1 MLILEMMTMTS
12 KAKKISSKTPS
23 VSMSAKQT
31 NKTLDTLV
39 EDIYSVLQHCES
51 ISDDLVKELVE
62 DLTGVI
68 KGRLTQPSHRRDT
81 LSLSSIGKPLRKLW
95 YDLKEPCE
103 EQDEPPYK
111 QLKFLYGDIIESLIL
126 WLAKVA
132 GHTVTDRQKEVT
144 HHGIKGHID
153 SIIDGE
159 VVDAKSCSSRSYK
172 KFEKGTLPED
182 DPFGYLSQIG
192 SYNEETGKG
201 HPGFLAVDKV
211 TGEVCLYRPDP
222 DFDLPDTEQIIKN
235 CKDAL
240 AKDTPPEQRC
250 YPDEPMGKSG
260 NRVLSK
266 SCTFCPY
273 KKRCW
278 PGLRAFNYSSGTE
291 YLTHVEKEPSVE
303 EIKEF

>member
-1 MLILEMMTMTS
+1 MAKGKTKTS
-12 KAKKISSKTPS
+12 SSKS
-23 VSMSAKQT
+23 
-31 NKTLDTLV
+31 LDTLV
-39 EDIYSVLQHCES
+39 EDIYSVLQHCDKIGE
-51 ISDDLVKELVE
+51 DLVNELVT
-62 DLTGVI
+62 DLSNVI
-68 KGRLTQPSHRRDT
+68 TNRLTQPTHRRDT

-95 YDLKEPCE
+95 YDIKEPCE
-103 EQDEPPYK
+103 EKEEPPYK

-153 SIIDGE
+153 SIIDGD

-182 DPFGYLSQIG
+182 DPFGYLPQIG
-192 SYNEETGKG
+192 SYDKETGKG

-222 DFDLPDTEQIIKN
+222 DFDIPDTELIIKR
-235 CKDAL
+235 CREAL
-240 AKDTPPEQRC
+240 DKDTPPEQKC

-278 PGLRAFNYSSGTE
+278 PNLRAFNYSSGIE

>member
-1 MLILEMMTMTS
+1 MKKDKTKTS
-12 KAKKISSKTPS
+12 SSKS
-23 VSMSAKQT
+23 
-31 NKTLDTLV
+31 LDTLV
-39 EDIYSVLQHCES
+39 EDIYSVLQHCDK
-51 ISDDLVKELVE
+51 IGDDLVNELVI
-62 DLTGVI
+62 DLSSVI
-68 KGRLTQPSHRRDT
+68 KNRLTQPTHRRDT

-95 YDLKEPCE
+95 YDIKEPCE
-103 EQDEPPYK
+103 EKEEPPYK

-144 HHGIKGHID
+144 HCGIKGHID
-153 SIIDGE
+153 SIIDDE

-182 DPFGYLSQIG
+182 DPFGYLPQIG
-192 SYNEETGKG
+192 SYDKETGKG

-222 DFDLPDTEQIIKN
+222 DFDIPDTELIIKQ
-235 CKDAL
+235 CKEAL
-240 AKDTPPEQRC
+240 DKDTPPEQKC

-278 PGLRAFNYSSGTE
+278 PGLRAFNYSSGIE

>member
-1 MLILEMMTMTS
+1 MLTSEMTMTKDKTKTS
-12 KAKKISSKTPS
+12 SSKS
-23 VSMSAKQT
+23 
-31 NKTLDTLV
+31 LDTLI
-39 EDIYSVLQHCES
+39 EDIYSVLQHCDK
-51 ISDDLVKELVE
+51 IDDSLVN
-62 DLTGVI
+62 DLSQDLSSVI
-68 KGRLTQPSHRRDT
+68 TNRLTQPSHRRDT

-103 EQDEPPYK
+103 AEDEPPYK
-111 QLKFLYGDIIESLIL
+111 QLKFLYGDIIESVVL

-153 SIIDGE
+153 SIIDCE

-182 DPFGYLSQIG
+182 DPFGYLPQIG
-192 SYNEETGKG
+192 AYDKETGKG
-201 HPGFLAVDKV
+201 HPGFLAMDKV
-211 TGEVCLYRPDP
+211 TGELCLYRPDP
-222 DFDLPDTEQIIKN
+222 DFDIPDTELIIEQ
-235 CKDAL
+235 CKEAL
-240 AKDTPPEQRC
+240 KKDTPPEQRC
-250 YPDEPMGKSG
+250 YSDEPMGKSG

-278 PGLRAFNYSSGTE
+278 PNLRAFNYSSGIE

>member
-1 MLILEMMTMTS
+1 MKDKT
-12 KAKKISSKTPS
+12 KISSSKS
-23 VSMSAKQT
+23 
-31 NKTLDTLV
+31 LDTLV
-39 EDIYSVLQHCES
+39 EDIYSVLQKCDK
-51 ISDDLVKELVE
+51 ISNALVTELSE
-62 DLTGVI
+62 DLTKVI
-68 KGRLTQPSHRRDT
+68 TNRLTQPTHRRTT
-81 LSLSSIGKPLRKLW
+81 LSLSSIGKPLRQLW
-95 YDLKEPCE
+95 YDIKEPVE
-103 EQDEPPYK
+103 DKEEPPYK

-132 GHTVTDRQKEVT
+132 RHTVTDRQKEVSHYGVT
-144 HHGIKGHID
+144 GHID

-172 KFEKGTLPED
+172 KFERGSLPDD
-182 DPFGYLSQIG
+182 DPFGYLPQIA
-192 SYNEETGKG
+192 SYDAETGKG
-201 HPGFLAVDKV
+201 RPGFLAVDKV

-222 DFDLPDTEQIIKN
+222 DFDLPDTKQIIEAAKA
-235 CKDAL
+235 AL
-240 AKDTPPEQRC
+240 DKDTPPDSVC

-266 SCTFCPY
+266 GCTFCPY

-278 PGLRAFNYSSGTE
+278 PNLRAFNYSSGIE

>member
-1 MLILEMMTMTS
+1 M
-12 KAKKISSKTPS
+12 
-23 VSMSAKQT
+23 
-31 NKTLDTLV
+31 
-39 EDIYSVLQHCES
+39 EDIYGVLQHCDS
-51 ISDDLVKELVE
+51 IDDKKIDELAT
-62 DLTGVI
+62 DLTKTI
-68 KGRLTQPSHRRDT
+68 TNRLSQDTHRRLNLT
-81 LSLSSIGKPLRKLW
+81 LSSIGKPLRKLW

-103 EQDEPPYK
+103 ETDEPPYK
-111 QLKFLYGDIIESLIL
+111 QLKFLYGDIIETLIL
-126 WLAKVA
+126 WLAKVS
-132 GHTVTDRQKEVT
+132 GHTVTDQQKEVK
-144 HHGIKGHID
+144 HHGIVGHID

-182 DPFGYLSQIG
+182 DPFGYLAQIK
-192 SYNEETGKG
+192 SYDAETGAG

-222 DFDLPDTEQIIKN
+222 DFDLPDTEYIIKK

-240 AKDTPPEQRC
+240 DKDTPPDERC

-273 KKRCW
+273 KKKCW
-278 PGLRAFNYSSGTE
+278 PNLRAFNYSSGIE

>member
-1 MLILEMMTMTS
+1 MMKGKTKTS
-12 KAKKISSKTPS
+12 SS
-23 VSMSAKQT
+23 
-31 NKTLDTLV
+31 KTLDTLV
-39 EDIYSVLQHCES
+39 EDIYSVLQHCDNIDSACVE
-51 ISDDLVKELVE
+51 ELSK
-62 DLTGVI
+62 DITTVI
-68 KGRLTQPSHRRDT
+68 TNRLQQPTHKRTT
-81 LSLSSIGKPLRKLW
+81 LSLSSIGRPLRRLW
-95 YDLKEPCE
+95 FDIKEPCE
-103 EQDEPPYK
+103 DKEEPPYV
-111 QLKFLYGDIIESLIL
+111 QLKFLYGDIIECLIL
-126 WLAKVA
+126 WLAKVS
-132 GHTVTDRQKEVT
+132 GHSVSDRQKEVV
-144 HHGIKGHID
+144 HHGVTGHID

-172 KFEKGTLPED
+172 KFEKGSLPDD
-182 DPFGYLSQIG
+182 DPFGYLPQIG
-192 SYNEETGKG
+192 AYDKETGKG

-222 DFDLPDTEQIIKN
+222 DFDIPDTETIIQN

-240 AKDTPPEQRC
+240 DKDTPPEQKC

-278 PGLRAFNYSSGTE
+278 PSLRAFNYSSGIE

>member
-1 MLILEMMTMTS
+1 MMLTSEMTMKKDKTKTS
-12 KAKKISSKTPS
+12 SSKS
-23 VSMSAKQT
+23 
-31 NKTLDTLV
+31 LDTLV
-39 EDIYSVLQHCES
+39 EDIYSVLQHCDK
-51 ISDDLVKELVE
+51 ISEDLVNELVA
-62 DLTGVI
+62 DLSSVI
-68 KGRLTQPSHRRDT
+68 TNRLTQPTHRRDT

-95 YDLKEPCE
+95 YDIKEPCE
-103 EQDEPPYK
+103 EKEEPPYK

-144 HHGIKGHID
+144 HYGIKGHID
-153 SIIDGE
+153 SIIDDE

-182 DPFGYLSQIG
+182 DPFGYLPQIG
-192 SYNEETGKG
+192 SYDKETGKG

-222 DFDLPDTEQIIKN
+222 DFDIPDTELIIRQ
-235 CKDAL
+235 CKEAL
-240 AKDTPPEQRC
+240 EKDTPPEQKC
-250 YPDEPMGKSG
+250 YPDETMGKSG

-278 PGLRAFNYSSGTE
+278 PNLRAFNYSSGIE